1 MLTQVH
7 RFVLIVA
14 AAFTLRELLVSPQGR
29 ELAFYSRMQTRA
41 TKRSNRLQV
50 NTGIISDPCDR

>member
-7 RFVLIVA
+7 RFVLIVK

-29 ELAFYSRMQTRA
+29 EVAFYSKMQTRA
-41 TKRSNRLQV
+41 TNRSDRRQV
-50 NTGIISDPCDR
+50 NTGIRSDPYDR